1 MFGNHGIFAPAEVSV
16 RMMMFTIEML
26 MLMSKSRCWQNSAD
40 ADSERSQVEPMG
52 PMMSKKE
59 QCPLSR
65 CLQSREARIRK
76 KNLAR

>member
-16 RMMMFTIEML
+16 RMMVFTIEML
-26 MLMSKSRCWQNSAD
+26 MSESRCWQNSAD